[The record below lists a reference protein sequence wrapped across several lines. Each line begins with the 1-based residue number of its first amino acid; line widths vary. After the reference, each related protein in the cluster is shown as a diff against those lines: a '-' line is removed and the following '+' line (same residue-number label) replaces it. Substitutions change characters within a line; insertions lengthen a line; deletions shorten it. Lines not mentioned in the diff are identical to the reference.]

1 MDNQHPDGLALARRI
16 EELERKI
23 EDLIKKVAAAMND
36 IRQISQQLLTIS
48 KS

>member
-1 MDNQHPDGLALARRI
+1 MDNQQSDGLALARRI